1 MFLIAR
7 EDKVLNRPV
16 VLYYTGLSWTFERQQ
31 GKRYKEKELTL
42 LLKLMA
48 MHDIDAYSEHA

>member
-7 EDKVLNRPV
+7 EDKVLNRSV
-16 VLYYTGLSWTFERQQ
+16 VLYYTGLAWAFERQQ
-31 GKRYKEKELTL
+31 GKRYKDKELAL

-48 MHDIDAYSEHA
+48 MHGIDAYSEHA

>member
-16 VLYYTGLSWTFERQQ
+16 VLYYTGLSWAFERQDA
-31 GKRYKEKELTL
+31 KRYKEKELGM

-48 MHDIDAYSEHA
+48 MHGIAAYSEHA